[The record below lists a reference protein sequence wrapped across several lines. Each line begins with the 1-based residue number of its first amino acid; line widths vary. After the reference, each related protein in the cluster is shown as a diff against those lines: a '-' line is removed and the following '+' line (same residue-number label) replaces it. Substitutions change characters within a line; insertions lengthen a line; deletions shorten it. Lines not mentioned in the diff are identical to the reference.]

1 MTKTSPQAF
10 NGDFFKFPDYSQFFA
25 DFSRSYGE
33 FGKMFGNGKT
43 PAFDIEAMLASQ
55 RKNVEALT
63 AANQVAIQGV
73 QAVTRR
79 QMEIARRAV
88 EEFSQAGLG
97 LTSTGSAEDQV
108 AKQAATIKEAFEGA
122 LANVRELTGIMQ
134 KSGNEAVDVLSK
146 CVCDNL
152 EEMQSVFA
160 AKTAQK

>member
-10 NGDFFKFPDYSQFFA
+10 NGDFFKFPDYTQFFA

-43 PAFDIEAMLASQ
+43 PGFDIEAMLASQ

-63 AANQVAIQGV
+63 AANQAAIEGV

-88 EEFSQAGLG
+88 EEFSQAGMG
-97 LTSTGSAEDQV
+97 LTSTGSAEDRV
-108 AKQAATIKEAFEGA
+108 AKQAATIKDAFEGA
-122 LANVRELTGIMQ
+122 LANVRELTDIMQ
-134 KSGNEAVDVLSK
+134 KSGNEAVEVLSK
-146 CVCDNL
+146 RVYANL
-152 EEMQSVFA
+152 AEMQTAFA